1 MIVASSRGYI
11 DVAELELL
19 LLALGRDGSK
29 EEVNTVMRGLELDAK
44 DKVELS
50 AFTEWWINNG
60 SQFVSKK

>member
-1 MIVASSRGYI
+1 MIVASCRGYI